1 MNGFY
6 VFTFLYL
13 KYYNRKTGVIVVTH
27 YSSTPWISL
36 KFEISS
42 NCCILYKE
50 IHFWSVKW
58 RHLNQECFTTM
69 DTVSPP
75 LKVNRKALIETV
87 NSNER
92 YATWICNQSSLFCS
106 WHTDSSDTG
115 PTRLTGGHYRELIIN
130 LLTMLWSNIFKISK
144 KLTYKKPLNFE
155 ICQIFAR
162 FAINVLLKWV
172 YVKQ

>member
-1 MNGFY
+1 M
-6 VFTFLYL
+6 
-13 KYYNRKTGVIVVTH
+13 TH

-50 IHFWSVKW
+50 IYFWSVKW

-87 NSNER
+87 YSNER
-92 YATWICNQSSLFCS
+92 YATWICNQSSLAHRLKVLFYFV
-106 WHTDSSDTG
+106 HGT
-115 PTRLTGGHYRELIIN
+115 PTRLIQVQLGWSGGHYRELIIN

>member
-1 MNGFY
+1 MTSSEPRMF
-6 VFTFLYL
+6 
-13 KYYNRKTGVIVVTH
+13 H
-27 YSSTPWISL
+27 YHGYCFSTIKSQP
-36 KFEISS
+36 KSS
-42 NCCILYKE
+42 NRN
-50 IHFWSVKW
+50 F
-58 RHLNQECFTTM
+58 
-69 DTVSPP
+69 
-75 LKVNRKALIETV
+75 

-92 YATWICNQSSLFCS
+92 YATWICNQSSLAHRLKVLFYFV
-106 WHTDSSDTG
+106 HGT
-115 PTRLTGGHYRELIIN
+115 PTRLIQVQLGWSGGHYRELIIN